1 MAENFFTDLEDSAL
15 RALLSRT
22 ALRDTAL
29 ITVGPSLHMENCNEA
44 ARQLTGLHPM
54 ERADQVLSDAAA
66 DALQT
71 CLSVR
76 RRRRWR

>member
-22 ALRDTAL
+22 ALRDAAL

-66 DALQT
+66 DALLT

-76 RRRRWR
+76 TANRI